1 MANTIIEKSDVL
13 RNVTVGGLSLE
24 FNSTT
29 AEGIISTVIEE
40 ANEGKIDLTGFQS
53 FWKIVI
59 FQVENELSQ
68 SQSTLD
74 VSLPLCSLNKL
85 VTCSECACIFRN
97 DVIDQTLKNIEIIF
111 EMSSKQSLQMFG
123 EDVTDLIAE
132 EYEIV
137 IEPWVTDNQC
147 AGVTSL
153 AKKLEDFC
161 DFSVIGDVLSP
172 DTSLN
177 IECNY
182 GFLCGALT
190 YSASNVSFHI
200 NNLFISKQT
209 SIEILAPAKSP
220 TGSNGDVGGDGGNGE
235 DGVQGS
241 NLYIV
246 IENLMK
252 ASSADYLIVTTYGGD
267 GGDGGQGGQ
276 GLPGENGV
284 DGQNGGKG
292 VNGGKGKPGKNAV
305 EDDLESIPP
314 ELTTAA
320 GVCDKNGKA
329 QIGHDSECHTI
340 CWCYCNLCDE
350 WWRWR
355 YNWTTS
361 VAGGRGGTGEDG
373 GRGGNGTDGTDGGPG
388 GQGGRGGQGGAGA
401 SAGDVFVVGAQFKP
415 IVNKIG
421 GKGGVGGL
429 GGLGGR

>member
-1 MANTIIEKSDVL
+1 MANTIIEKSVVL

-59 FQVENELSQ
+59 FQVENELAQ

-74 VSLPLCSLNKL
+74 VSLPLCSLDKL
-85 VTCSECACIFRN
+85 VKCSECACIFRN

-132 EYEIV
+132 EYENV

-182 GFLCGALT
+182 GFLGGALILHQM
-190 YSASNVSFHI
+190 SV
-200 NNLFISKQT
+200 FISTTFSYPNKHLLRSLLQPSLQPDPMVMLEGMEAMGRMGSKDQT
-209 SIEILAPAKSP
+209 
-220 TGSNGDVGGDGGNGE
+220 
-235 DGVQGS
+235 
-241 NLYIV
+241 YI
-246 IENLMK
+246 
-252 ASSADYLIVTTYGGD
+252 
-267 GGDGGQGGQ
+267 
-276 GLPGENGV
+276 
-284 DGQNGGKG
+284 
-292 VNGGKGKPGKNAV
+292 
-305 EDDLESIPP
+305 
-314 ELTTAA
+314 
-320 GVCDKNGKA
+320 
-329 QIGHDSECHTI
+329 
-340 CWCYCNLCDE
+340 
-350 WWRWR
+350 
-355 YNWTTS
+355 
-361 VAGGRGGTGEDG
+361 
-373 GRGGNGTDGTDGGPG
+373 
-388 GQGGRGGQGGAGA
+388 
-401 SAGDVFVVGAQFKP
+401 
-415 IVNKIG
+415 
-421 GKGGVGGL
+421 
-429 GGLGGR
+429 